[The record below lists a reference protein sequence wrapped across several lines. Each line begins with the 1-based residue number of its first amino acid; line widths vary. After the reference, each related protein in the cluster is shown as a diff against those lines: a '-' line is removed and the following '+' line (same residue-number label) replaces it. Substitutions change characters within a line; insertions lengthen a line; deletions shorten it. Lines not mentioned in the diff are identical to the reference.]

1 MQGLEEEENAELG
14 TKRKHAFKDVYHVEV
29 EDVQVFVEKQR
40 NLFNFHLL
48 DPSLDIP
55 HNDNGIEK
63 EEERGMMMELE
74 TIPSRDN
81 TDYSLQEVSAED
93 GLAEKKANE
102 IVTSMIVAPRGSSIP
117 SR

>member
-1 MQGLEEEENAELG
+1 
-14 TKRKHAFKDVYHVEV
+14 
-29 EDVQVFVEKQR
+29 
-40 NLFNFHLL
+40 
-48 DPSLDIP
+48 
-55 HNDNGIEK
+55 
-63 EEERGMMMELE
+63 MMMELE
-74 TIPSRDN
+74 TIPSGDN